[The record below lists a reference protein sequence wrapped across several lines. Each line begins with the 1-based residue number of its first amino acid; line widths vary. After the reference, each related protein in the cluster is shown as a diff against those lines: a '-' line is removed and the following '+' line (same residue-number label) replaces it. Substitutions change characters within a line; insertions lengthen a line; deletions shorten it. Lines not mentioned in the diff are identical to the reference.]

1 MTAEI
6 TEECKSN
13 PHPIYQNDYCI
24 LGKFILLEYIDTNKP
39 RKRTNLKIR
48 LSDCSDHIS
57 LKIFLFI
64 NLN

>member
-48 LSDCSDHIS
+48 LGDCSDHIS